1 MPTPEPSRR
10 LKIEP
15 IDRRQLQWRTIDVEH
30 LVSDDDAVRAIWD
43 VSGRLDLQQFYAVV
57 VSEQG
62 QAGREAIDPRL
73 LICLW
78 VYAYSQGIS
87 SAREIARLCDYHPG
101 FQWLTG
107 VRPINHHTLSD
118 FRADHGSALDE
129 LFTQMLALL
138 TSEGLLSLERV
149 MQDGTKIKANAGSDS
164 FRREDRLKEHLRLA
178 REQVD
183 HLKNQTEEVT
193 PRLEAARS
201 RAARERTERL
211 EQALVALD
219 RMKAQPHTKKET
231 LRAST
236 SDPECRIM
244 KHGGGGGYGPSYN
257 LQLTTDAKAGAIAH
271 VYVTPHVV
279 DAQELEPA
287 MERLKARL
295 GQKPRQ
301 VVADA
306 QYTTNPT
313 VLKMHKAKIDFIG
326 ALKPAKTGIPG
337 ALARR
342 GIDPAFGPDAFRY
355 ESGPDL
361 FRCPAGKVLAREREH
376 NAHFHHE
383 VYYRASTADCA
394 GCAFKSQCSPQH
406 SARAVIRSQLDP
418 VIAAFRSRM
427 QTDEAKAIYK
437 QRGPIAEFPNA
448 WLKDKL
454 DLRRFRMRGLVKVT
468 LEALWA
474 SLTYNIQLWIR
485 RVWRPLQAATP

>member
-1 MPTPEPSRR
+1 
-10 LKIEP
+10 
-15 IDRRQLQWRTIDVEH
+15 
-30 LVSDDDAVRAIWD
+30 
-43 VSGRLDLQQFYAVV
+43 
-57 VSEQG
+57 
-62 QAGREAIDPRL
+62 
-73 LICLW
+73 
-78 VYAYSQGIS
+78 
-87 SAREIARLCDYHPG
+87 
-101 FQWLTG
+101 
-107 VRPINHHTLSD
+107 
-118 FRADHGSALDE
+118 
-129 LFTQMLALL
+129 
-138 TSEGLLSLERV
+138 

-178 REQVD
+178 REQVE

-201 RAARERTERL
+201 RAVRERTQRL
-211 EQALVALD
+211 EQALVALE
-219 RMKAQPHTKKET
+219 RMKEQPYTKKET

-244 KHGGGGGYGPSYN
+244 KHGGGGGYAPSYN

-271 VYVTPHVV
+271 VYVTPHVT
-279 DAQELEPA
+279 DAQELAPA
-287 MERLKARL
+287 MERLQARL

-337 ALARR
+337 ALTRR

-355 ESGPDL
+355 ESGPDR
-361 FRCPAGKVLAREREH
+361 FRCPAGKVLDREREH
-376 NAHFHHE
+376 DARFHHE
-383 VYYRASTADCA
+383 VYYRASATDCA
-394 GCAFKSQCSPQH
+394 GCAFKGQCSPQH

-454 DLRRFRMRGLVKVT
+454 DLRRFRMRGLDKVT

-485 RVWRPLQAATP
+485 RVWRPLQAITP